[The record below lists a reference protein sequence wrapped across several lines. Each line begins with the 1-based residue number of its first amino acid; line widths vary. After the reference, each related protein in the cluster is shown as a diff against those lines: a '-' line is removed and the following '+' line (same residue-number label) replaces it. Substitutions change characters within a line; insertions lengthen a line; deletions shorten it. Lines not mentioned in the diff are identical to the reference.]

1 LIEKTVVQLESVGD
15 VIGHAIR
22 VYRFNYLAIAQALI
36 ISTTICMAG
45 RTLLQWG
52 LSQQL
57 AFGSLGPQI
66 ATCLGGFAIS
76 VWALWQLTLIQIALT
91 VQLTLDGVSFSAALK
106 RVQSKQLQIF
116 NCCWIGGSACFLNAL
131 VWTLFAVGSSV
142 IYSSFASNELNNLL
156 AALLICLVTLSGL
169 FFGTAITYIF
179 GAFSIVIT
187 AFENV
192 NLSTATE
199 QCLSLIFHD
208 FSRICGFVVAIAICL
223 AAVLLP
229 LYFPPLVVGVI
240 EMSRYELSHSGKHLM
255 KMPFP
260 LLVFFQVWESLISM
274 IVWPI
279 FYISI
284 GFFYRDLK
292 MRQRASDVLENL
304 DKLKSNG
311 EAHD

>member
-1 LIEKTVVQLESVGD
+1 VVQLESVGD

-22 VYRFNYLAIAQALI
+22 VYRFNYLVIAQALI
-36 ISTTICMAG
+36 IATIICLAG

-57 AFGSLGPQI
+57 AFASLGPQI
-66 ATCLGGFAIS
+66 ATCVGGFAITI
-76 VWALWQLTLIQIALT
+76 WAVWQLTLIQIALT
-91 VQLTLDGVSFSAALK
+91 VHLTLNDMSFSAALK

-116 NCCWIGGSACFLNAL
+116 NCFWIAGSVCFLNVL
-131 VWTLFAVGSSV
+131 IWSLFAVGSSV
-142 IYSSFASNELNNLL
+142 MYSSFASNELNNLL
-156 AALLICLVTLSGL
+156 AALLICVVTLSGL
-169 FFGTAITYIF
+169 FFGTAIVYIF
-179 GAFSIVIT
+179 WAFSIVIT

-192 NLSTATE
+192 NLSIVTE
-199 QCLSLIFHD
+199 ECASLIFHD

-223 AAVLLP
+223 SALLLP

-240 EMSRYELSHSGKHLM
+240 EMSRYELSHPGKHLM

-279 FYISI
+279 FYISV

-304 DKLKSNG
+304 DKLKANG
-311 EAHD
+311 NAHD